1 MKYDYVY
8 DKTAE
13 IELETSLSEGGYF
26 ASLGAFWQLQLAN
39 ENYWP
44 ELNKLYRERR
54 PSFTAEKTKDDY
66 MIEYSSEV
74 LGVDLTEHFARHG
87 LHASEATAQDL
98 AATYP
103 TGQKYWYLNTK
114 AWEYE
119 GTGLAQAVQ
128 SQITNV
134 SETGLLTVVSDA
146 NEADLLGYEV
156 LRDGEVIGFTRTN
169 TFQDPNYQTQTNVN
183 YTVIPYGVNL
193 QPATMSPAYSSQT
206 PTLTVKQPKV
216 TIGMWSDFDPSAYVT
231 ATNHVG
237 ESIMDQ
243 LNIDST
249 VDTTQK
255 GEYRVTYTLIDA
267 GIEVQQTL
275 DVQVAAT
282 VTPASDLVWQSA
294 TSGWKTV
301 NKDSAVSVTDPIKL
315 NIDGIVQ
322 TFEKG
327 IGAAANAEIV
337 YDLTGTEYEYF
348 TSYVGTD
355 KNFNDTRTTVQFSV
369 LADGVEVYR
378 SSEMGQ
384 YSQAEFINL
393 PITGVKELRLIA
405 DNVDGNGLGD
415 FTSWGDPQ
423 FITVDSKPTLTGVEA
438 TTILPFHS
446 KLDLLEGI
454 EANDVEDG
462 DLTSQITVETNGF
475 DSNIPGVYP
484 VTYTVTDSEGNATSQ
499 TREITVYSK
508 QTYASDIT
516 WQSATSGW
524 KTVNKDSAVSTTNP
538 IKLNVDGEIQTF
550 TKGIGA
556 AANAEIVYDLSGAD
570 YEYFTSYVGTD
581 KNYDDTRTTIEFSV

>member
-1 MKYDYVY
+1 
-8 DKTAE
+8 
-13 IELETSLSEGGYF
+13 
-26 ASLGAFWQLQLAN
+26 
-39 ENYWP
+39 
-44 ELNKLYRERR
+44 
-54 PSFTAEKTKDDY
+54 
-66 MIEYSSEV
+66 
-74 LGVDLTEHFARHG
+74 
-87 LHASEATAQDL
+87 
-98 AATYP
+98 
-103 TGQKYWYLNTK
+103 
-114 AWEYE
+114 
-119 GTGLAQAVQ
+119 
-128 SQITNV
+128 
-134 SETGLLTVVSDA
+134 
-146 NEADLLGYEV
+146 
-156 LRDGEVIGFTRTN
+156 
-169 TFQDPNYQTQTNVN
+169 
-183 YTVIPYGVNL
+183 
-193 QPATMSPAYSSQT
+193 
-206 PTLTVKQPKV
+206 
-216 TIGMWSDFDPSAYVT
+216 
-231 ATNHVG
+231 
-237 ESIMDQ
+237 
-243 LNIDST
+243 
-249 VDTTQK
+249 K

-405 DNVDGNGLGD
+405 DNVDGDGLGD

-581 KNYDDTRTTIEFSV
+581 KNYDDTRTTIEFSVFADGVEVYRSSKMGQYSQAEFIHIPVSGVQELRLIADNVDGNGLGDFTSWGDAQFITTNSKPTLTGVETTTIVPFQSEFDLLDGIEANDVEDGDLTSKIAVEANGFDINVPGIYPITYTVTDANGNTVEQQREITVYSKQTYASDITWQSATSGWKTVNKDSAVSTTNPIKLNVDGEIQTFTKGIGAAATAEIVYDLSGADYEYFTSYVGTDKNFDDSRTTIQFS